1 MVLAFAITTLAIA
14 EVLVKFLVVQEMAQI
29 VLDTEV
35 VMLF

>member
-1 MVLAFAITTLAIA
+1 MVSAFVITTLDIA

-29 VLDTEV
+29 VLVTEV